1 MGSSE
6 EVLLLKQI
14 ESHDL
19 LGNLIQQINKDADL
33 AGVSFICD
41 KSISA
46 KELVPKIYAF
56 LFQLITTDF
65 GAYLNF
71 LYRVDIPE
79 RVLKSIPEIE
89 PELIAKKVTFM
100 VLQREWQK
108 VWFRNKNQ

>member
-1 MGSSE
+1 MESSE
-6 EVLLLKQI
+6 EVVLLKQI

-19 LGNLIQQINKDADL
+19 LGNLIQQIHKDADL

-41 KSISA
+41 KGISA
-46 KELVPKIYAF
+46 KELVSKIYAF
-56 LFQLITTDF
+56 LFQLITNDF

-79 RVLKSIPEIE
+79 RALKSITEIE
-89 PELIAKKVTFM
+89 PELIVKKVTLM